1 MLIAVTMKKTPLLLI
16 VLLCSSLVSIAQSAD
31 EKAVAA
37 AVENLRKAM
46 LDGDKAKL
54 EALAAPELTYGH
66 SSGTLEDKAK
76 FVDALASGKSD
87 FSSINL
93 TNQTIEVVGN
103 VALVRHELHGQSD
116 TGAVNIGILLVWK
129 KDGKAWKLLARQAFK
144 L

>member
-1 MLIAVTMKKTPLLLI
+1 MKKATFLLIA
-16 VLLCSSLVSIAQSAD
+16 SLFSYTVSIAQSAD

-66 SSGTLEDKAK
+66 SSGTLEDKSQ
-76 FVDALASGKSD
+76 FVEALVSGKSD
-87 FSSINL
+87 FTSINL

-129 KDGKAWKLLARQAFK
+129 KDGKAWKLLARQAYK

>member
-1 MLIAVTMKKTPLLLI
+1 MKKATFLLIA
-16 VLLCSSLVSIAQSAD
+16 SLFSYTVSIAQSAD

-46 LDGDKAKL
+46 LDGDKARL

-66 SSGTLEDKAK
+66 SSGTLEDKSQ
-76 FVDALASGKSD
+76 FVEALVSGKSD
-87 FSSINL
+87 FTSINL

-129 KDGKAWKLLARQAFK
+129 KDGKAWKLLARQAYK

>member
-1 MLIAVTMKKTPLLLI
+1 MKKTPLLLI
-16 VLLCSSLVSIAQSAD
+16 VLLFSTLVSIAQTAD

-37 AVENLRKAM
+37 TVENLRKAM

-54 EALAAPELTYGH
+54 EALTATELTYGH
-66 SSGTLEDKAK
+66 SSGTLEDKSQ
-76 FVDALASGKSD
+76 FVEALVSGKSD
-87 FSSINL
+87 FTSINL

-103 VALVRHELHGQSD
+103 VTLVRHELHGQSD

-129 KDGKAWKLLARQAFK
+129 KDGKAWKLLARQAYK

>member
-1 MLIAVTMKKTPLLLI
+1 MKATILLIA
-16 VLLCSSLVSIAQSAD
+16 SLFSYTASIAQTAD

-46 LDGDKAKL
+46 LDGDKGRL
-54 EALAAPELTYGH
+54 EALTAPELTYGH
-66 SSGTLEDKAK
+66 SSGTLEDKSQ
-76 FVDALASGKSD
+76 FVEALASGKSD
-87 FSSINL
+87 FTSIDL

-129 KDGKAWKLLARQAFK
+129 KDGKAWKLLARQAYK

>member
-1 MLIAVTMKKTPLLLI
+1 MTKATFILIATLFSFT
-16 VLLCSSLVSIAQSAD
+16 VSIAQSSQ

-37 AVENLRKAM
+37 AVENMRQAM

-66 SSGTLEDKAK
+66 SSGALEDKSQ
-76 FVDALASGKSD
+76 FVEALASGKSD

-93 TNQTIEVVGN
+93 TDQTIEVVGN
-103 VALVRHELHGQSD
+103 VALVRHELHGQADS
-116 TGAVNIGILLVWK
+116 GAVNIGILLVWK
-129 KDGKAWKLLARQAFK
+129 KHGKTWKLLARQAYK